1 MINFN
6 LDISK
11 RKILI
16 IGSGNIAKRRL
27 KKILECAKDIRIDI
41 VSPDFNNEIK
51 SIFSKNRIL
60 NFLKGNLDSP
70 I

>member
-6 LDISK
+6 LDIAK

-16 IGSGNIAKRRL
+16 VGAGNVAKRRL
-27 KKILECAKDIRIDI
+27 KKILESSKDIKINI
-41 VSPDFNNEIK
+41 VSP
-51 SIFSKNRIL
+51 
-60 NFLKGNLDSP
+60 NFDQEAKL

>member
-41 VSPDFNNEIK
+41 VSPDFNNEI
-51 SIFSKNRIL
+51 
-60 NFLKGNLDSP
+60 
-70 I
+70 

>member
-27 KKILECAKDIRIDI
+27 KKILESAKHIRINI